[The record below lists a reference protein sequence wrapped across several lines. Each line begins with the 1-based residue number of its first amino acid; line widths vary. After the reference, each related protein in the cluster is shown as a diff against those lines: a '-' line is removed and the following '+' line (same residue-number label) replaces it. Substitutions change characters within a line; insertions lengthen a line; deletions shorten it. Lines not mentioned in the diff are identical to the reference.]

1 MLLAATSAAYSALV
15 PPLRALAPI
24 LPADCHCAMDSNAH
38 TLIDGAVALLY
49 TCVRDVNTLQQQ
61 PGRRVRAVNVSPE
74 LLKRAA
80 ELFLMIA
87 RGDQPQGVTVE
98 SGTLLMQCQQ
108 HEAAA
113 RTHAQCLPRAPPPL
127 FRERP
132 GHMRGQG
139 PFSVPRPGGQP
150 LRHFPANA
158 RRICGAW
165 GRFQCPGRR
174 GATPP
179 VTLVLCFCYM
189 SSVRSTSDG
198 RGPVTRKR
206 VPDREEPGKPRKD
219 ARRGRCHPLE

>member
-113 RTHAQCLPRAPPPL
+113 RTHAQCLPQPPL
-127 FRERP
+127 R
-132 GHMRGQG
+132 
-139 PFSVPRPGGQP
+139 FSASVLG
-150 LRHFPANA
+150 
-158 RRICGAW
+158 ICGAR
-165 GRFQCPGRR
+165 GRFQCPGPAGSPCATFPRTPDAYAGR
-174 GATPP
+174 GAVFSAQAGGVRPP
-179 VTLVLCFCYM
+179 LSRLSSASATCPRSEVRVTVEA
-189 SSVRSTSDG
+189 
-198 RGPVTRKR
+198 P
-206 VPDREEPGKPRKD
+206 
-219 ARRGRCHPLE
+219 